1 MTPEVQAPRD
11 EAMCRR
17 CGHSGYEHPEPC
29 SESDC
34 GCGAMVRASIDP
46 AVELVLDVQEA
57 SELLLW
63 LASLPDVA
71 CPPIGRQL
79 RTALLEALAEL

>member
-1 MTPEVQAPRD
+1 M
-11 EAMCRR
+11 
-17 CGHSGYEHPEPC
+17 
-29 SESDC
+29 SEQPQ
-34 GCGAMVRASIDP
+34 ASIDP

-57 SELLLW
+57 SQLLAW
-63 LASLPDVA
+63 LSSLTDVA